1 MTAREMD
8 TGLIERLPTVRGRY
22 TVAASLAR
30 ITWFKVGGP
39 AEVMFRPLDAEDLAG
54 FLAAK
59 PDDVPVTM
67 LGVGSNVLVR
77 DGGVPGV
84 VIRLGRG
91 FTGIVVEGTHIRA
104 GAAALDLNVALTA
117 CEAGIGGLEFL
128 SGIPGTI
135 GGALR
140 MNAGAY
146 GVEMKDVTLGAS
158 AIDAKGLRH
167 ELTPADLA
175 FSYRHSG
182 IPSDWVFTEA
192 RLKGQPDARAAI

>member
-128 SGIPGTI
+128 SGIPGT
-135 GGALR
+135 
-140 MNAGAY
+140 
-146 GVEMKDVTLGAS
+146 
-158 AIDAKGLRH
+158 
-167 ELTPADLA
+167 
-175 FSYRHSG
+175 
-182 IPSDWVFTEA
+182 
-192 RLKGQPDARAAI
+192 